1 MKAAI
6 ITSFLA
12 FFIAAIVAQTTA
24 PFYLT
29 SPIVGT
35 TYKAGSTCIIEN
47 YKISG
52 TAIELLLFTLAWT
65 NGVDE
70 SARVS
75 LLTGT
80 NAATMTPTGD
90 SFTIKGSDGEY
101 EWKVPSDLPQNATF
115 SFKIDYT
122 DSKGVAGSTYSSGFT
137 ISGTTGD
144 VVSQSFVS
152 SIATAVSSSAPATA
166 LSTAA
171 LSASVSRS
179 TVLPISSS
187 SVPVR
192 TSSASV
198 SATASASTTPQAPS
212 AASGFKAPTVAICA
226 IVMIASTLFF

>member
-6 ITSFLA
+6 ITSLLFV
-12 FFIAAIVAQTTA
+12 AAVVAQTTA

-35 TYKAGSTCIIEN
+35 TYKAGSTVTI
-47 YKISG
+47 
-52 TAIELLLFTLAWT
+52 TWT

-70 SARVS
+70 SADVS

-80 NAATMTPTGD
+80 SAATMHPTGD
-90 SFTIKGSDGEY
+90 TFTIKGSDGEY
-101 EWKVPSDLPQNATF
+101 DWKVPSDLPQNATF

-122 DSKGVAGSTYSSGFT
+122 DAKGVAGSTYSSGFT
-137 ISGTTGD
+137 ITGTTGD

-152 SIATAVSSSAPATA
+152 SIATAVSSAASSAVPSASSTA
-166 LSTAA
+166 LVSSSARPSST
-171 LSASVSRS
+171 
-179 TVLPISSS
+179 S
-187 SVPVR
+187 SVPQ
-192 TSSASV
+192 TSSAAST

-226 IVMIASTLFF
+226 IVLIASALFF

>member
-6 ITSFLA
+6 ITSLL
-12 FFIAAIVAQTTA
+12 FIAAVVAQTTA

-35 TYKAGSTCIIEN
+35 TYKAGSTVTI
-47 YKISG
+47 
-52 TAIELLLFTLAWT
+52 TWT

-70 SARVS
+70 SAQVS

-80 NAATMTPTGD
+80 SAATMHPTGD
-90 SFTIKGSDGEY
+90 TFTIKGSDGEY
-101 EWKVPSDLPQNATF
+101 DWKVPSDLPQNATF

-122 DSKGVAGSTYSSGFT
+122 DSKGVSGSTYSSGFT
-137 ISGTTGD
+137 ITGTTGD

-152 SIATAVSSSAPATA
+152 SIATAVSSAASSAVS
-166 LSTAA
+166 STSSAA
-171 LSASVSRS
+171 ITSSSVRPS
-179 TVLPISSS
+179 SSS
-187 SVPVR
+187 SVSQ
-192 TSSASV
+192 TSSAATT

-226 IVMIASTLFF
+226 IVVIASALFF

>member
-6 ITSFLA
+6 ITSLLFV
-12 FFIAAIVAQTTA
+12 AAVVAQTTA

-35 TYKAGSTCIIEN
+35 TYKAGSTVTI
-47 YKISG
+47 
-52 TAIELLLFTLAWT
+52 TWT

-70 SARVS
+70 SAQVS

-80 NAATMTPTGD
+80 NAATMHPTGD
-90 SFTIKGSDGEY
+90 TFTIKGSDGEY
-101 EWKVPSDLPQNATF
+101 NWKVPSDLPQNATF

-137 ISGTTGD
+137 ITGTTGD

-152 SIATAVSSSAPATA
+152 SIATAVSSAASSAVP
-166 LSTAA
+166 
-171 LSASVSRS
+171 SASSSAITSSSIRPSS
-179 TVLPISSS
+179 TS
-187 SVPVR
+187 SVPQ
-192 TSSASV
+192 TSSAATT
-198 SATASASTTPQAPS
+198 SATVSASTTPQAPS

-226 IVMIASTLFF
+226 IVIIASALFF